1 MPMHDVETT
10 FETVFLILDMHLQ
23 LEFHEHGVFNGI
35 LLILARALARFLGAR
50 DLLWFNAR
58 QQHETGGVAD
68 V

>member
-1 MPMHDVETT
+1 MQTMPMHDVETT

-50 DLLWFNAR
+50 DLL
-58 QQHETGGVAD
+58 
-68 V
+68 